1 MFVGILINKAV
12 PGYFYRMDKNGVMSD
27 GSACGND
34 TASERSMVSKYFVD
48 SVLYWA
54 KEYHID
60 GFRFDLVG
68 LIDID
73 TINKIREELDKIRPN
88 IMMYGE
94 GWTLNTKLTKKDV
107 LLATQKNII

>member
-1 MFVGILINKAV
+1 
-12 PGYFYRMDKNGVMSD
+12 MDKNGVMSD

-94 GWTLNTKLTKKDV
+94 GCTKLTKKDV